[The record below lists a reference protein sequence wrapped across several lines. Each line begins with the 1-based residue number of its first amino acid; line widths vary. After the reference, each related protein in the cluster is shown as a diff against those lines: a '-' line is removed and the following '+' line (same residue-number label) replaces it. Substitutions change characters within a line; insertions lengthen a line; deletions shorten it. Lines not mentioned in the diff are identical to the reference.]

1 MTPQIMDTITEFN
14 ALYKLP
20 VEYVPTLDNY
30 RISQFTH
37 TLQEELNEANAITFN
52 YANMQANKTNGEDHQ
67 IDQAYKTDAEALADI
82 ADWLGDVIVYCLSEG
97 LKYGLDMKK
106 VLEIIMDSNM
116 SKLGSDGQPIY
127 DSVGKVIKGP
137 NYWKPEPKLQAYIQG
152 EIDALGAVA
161 SKVIATTVASIL
173 PMGGVTESTPTP

>member
-1 MTPQIMDTITEFN
+1 
-14 ALYKLP
+14 
-20 VEYVPTLDNY
+20 
-30 RISQFTH
+30 
-37 TLQEELNEANAITFN
+37 
-52 YANMQANKTNGEDHQ
+52 
-67 IDQAYKTDAEALADI
+67 
-82 ADWLGDVIVYCLSEG
+82 
-97 LKYGLDMKK
+97 MKK